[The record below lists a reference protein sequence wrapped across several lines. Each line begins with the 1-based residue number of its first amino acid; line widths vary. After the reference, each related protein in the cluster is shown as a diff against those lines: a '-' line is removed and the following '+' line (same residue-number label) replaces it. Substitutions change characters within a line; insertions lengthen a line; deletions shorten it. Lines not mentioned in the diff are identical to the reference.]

1 MSNVFKSVVA
11 AVAVTA
17 CCLGNELPAR
27 ANHQI
32 NAAAALYTAQ
42 CSIRLGW
49 LSEPDAYL
57 TMGRFLEK
65 RNVPSGTQ
73 KQPAVLAFTRRWEAK
88 NDCRDIDAEWKRQ
101 FSDGGRRNAATMAL

>member
-1 MSNVFKSVVA
+1 MTNVFKSVVA

-17 CCLGNELPAR
+17 CCLGNEMPAR

-32 NAAAALYTAQ
+32 NAAAALYSAQ

-57 TMGRFLEK
+57 VMGRFLQK
-65 RNVPSGTQ
+65 KGVPNRLRRD
-73 KQPAVLAFTRRWEAK
+73 PDVLAFARRWEAK
-88 NDCRDIDAEWKRQ
+88 HDCRDIDAEWKRQ
-101 FSDGGRRNAATMAL
+101 TSEGRRNAATVAL

>member
-1 MSNVFKSVVA
+1 MTNVFKSVVA

-17 CCLGNELPAR
+17 CCLGNEMPAR

-32 NAAAALYTAQ
+32 NAAAALYSAQ

-57 TMGRFLEK
+57 VMGRFLEK
-65 RNVPSGTQ
+65 RNVPTGTQ
-73 KQPAVLAFTRRWEAK
+73 RQPAVLAFTRRWESQNNCK
-88 NDCRDIDAEWKRQ
+88 DVDAEWKRQ
-101 FSDGGRRNAATMAL
+101 TSEGRRNAATVAL